1 MTVRL
6 RPMTADDLPG
16 VMVLEEELFAPDT
29 WTEAMYRD
37 ELSRGDT
44 RFYVVAEFH
53 LEGEDED
60 DEGSAEPV
68 LVGYAGLIA
77 YDDEAHV
84 ATLGVAK
91 ALQGEGVG
99 SLLLDALLAEADKR
113 SPVVLLEV
121 RADNAAAQRLYE
133 RRGFTEIGRRR
144 GYYQPS
150 GADAVVMKRKR
161 VRALSRSS
169 GAGRA

>member
-6 RPMTADDLPG
+6 RPMTVDDLPA

-37 ELSRGDT
+37 ELARTDT
-44 RFYVVAEFH
+44 RTYLVAED
-53 LEGEDED
+53 GER
-60 DEGSAEPV
+60 V
-68 LVGYAGLIA
+68 VGYAGLIA

-84 ATLGVAK
+84 ATLGVTK
-91 ALQGEGVG
+91 ALQGEGIG
-99 SLLLDALLAEADKR
+99 SLLLDDLLAEADRR

-121 RADNAAAQRLYE
+121 RADNEPAQRLYR
-133 RRGFTEIGRRR
+133 RRGFEEIGRRR

-150 GADAVVMKRKR
+150 GDDAVVMKRKR
-161 VRALSRSS
+161 VRALGRKS

>member
-6 RPMTADDLPG
+6 RPMTVDDLPA

-37 ELSRGDT
+37 ELSRADT
-44 RFYVVAEFH
+44 RYYVVAEFH
-53 LEGEDED
+53 LEGEDD
-60 DEGSAEPV
+60 DEPAGDPV
-68 LVGYAGLIA
+68 LVGYGGLIA

-84 ATLGVAK
+84 ATLGVTG

-99 SLLLDALLAEADKR
+99 SLLLDDLLAEADRR

-121 RADNAAAQRLYE
+121 RADNDVAQHLYQ
-133 RRGFTEIGRRR
+133 RRGFVEIGRRR

-150 GADAVVMKRKR
+150 GADAVVMRRKR
-161 VRALSRSS
+161 VRSLSRAS
-169 GAGRA
+169 GGGRG